1 MTETLKL
8 KILFEI
14 STLCLIGTLIG
25 LAVFWFLN
33 WNYQRKHQ
41 VDCPSLEG
49 DKPIL
54 IKPSMKIDGFDLM
67 VVMGIILFFYAN
79 QVLAYFASS
88 AELNQQVVENSENKD
103 PSSIGLVDILLSNII
118 FLIVGAIIFALAS
131 FSRGRK
137 PKHVFGLRKR
147 SKKYI
152 IIITMAGM
160 FVAYIAV
167 FLGSVISNFLLST
180 GEPKKEDLQ
189 EIVQTL
195 MTNDDISLKIA
206 IALSAII
213 FAPLIEEVIFRGYL
227 YPVIKRFS
235 HPIFSCVITSL
246 LFAVIHSN
254 LEGLMPLFLL
264 AIVLTIFYE
273 ISKSIWVP
281 ILMHACFNGVNTI
294 SILIPV
300 SYTHLTLP
308 TKA

>member
-79 QVLAYFASS
+79 QVLAYFDSS
-88 AELNQQVVENSENKD
+88 TELNQQVVENSENKD

-118 FLIVGAIIFALAS
+118 FLIVGAVIFALAS

-167 FLGSVISNFLLST
+167 FIGSIISNFLLST

-294 SILIPV
+294 SILI
-300 SYTHLTLP
+300 LTNAL
-308 TKA
+308 

>member
-33 WNYQRKHQ
+33 WNYQRQHQ
-41 VDCPSLEG
+41 VDRPSLEG
-49 DKPIL
+49 NKPIL

-79 QVLAYFASS
+79 QVLAYFDSS
-88 AELNQQVVENSENKD
+88 TELNQQVVENSENKD
-103 PSSIGLVDILLSNII
+103 PSSIGLVDILFSNII
-118 FLIVGAIIFALAS
+118 FLIVGAVIFALAS

-147 SKKYI
+147 SQKYI

-160 FVAYIAV
+160 FVAYISV
-167 FLGSVISNFLLST
+167 FIGSIISNFLLST

-227 YPVIKRFS
+227 YL
-235 HPIFSCVITSL
+235 SL
-246 LFAVIHSN
+246 IH
-254 LEGLMPLFLL
+254 
-264 AIVLTIFYE
+264 I
-273 ISKSIWVP
+273 
-281 ILMHACFNGVNTI
+281 
-294 SILIPV
+294 
-300 SYTHLTLP
+300 
-308 TKA
+308 

>member
-33 WNYQRKHQ
+33 WNYRRKHQ
-41 VDCPSLEG
+41 VHCPSLEG

-67 VVMGIILFFYAN
+67 IVMGIILFFYAN

-88 AELNQQVVENSENKD
+88 TQLNQQVGENSENKD
-103 PSSIGLVDILLSNII
+103 PSSIGLVDIILSNII
-118 FLIVGAIIFALAS
+118 FLIVGAVIFALAS

-147 SKKYI
+147 SQKYI

-167 FLGSVISNFLLST
+167 FIGSIISSFLLST
-180 GEPKKEDLQ
+180 GEPKKENLQ

-195 MTNDDISLKIA
+195 MTNDDFSLKIA

-254 LEGLMPLFLL
+254 LEGLIPLFLL

-294 SILIPV
+294 SILI
-300 SYTHLTLP
+300 LTNAL
-308 TKA
+308 

>member
-79 QVLAYFASS
+79 QVLAYFDSS
-88 AELNQQVVENSENKD
+88 TELNQQVVENLENKD

-118 FLIVGAIIFALAS
+118 FIIVGAIIFALAS

-167 FLGSVISNFLLST
+167 FIGSVISNFLLST

-294 SILIPV
+294 SILI
-300 SYTHLTLP
+300 LTNAL
-308 TKA
+308 

>member
-8 KILFEI
+8 KILFDI
-14 STLCLIGTLIG
+14 STLCLIGTIIG
-25 LAVFWFLN
+25 LAVFWFLY

-41 VDCPSLEG
+41 FHCSSLED

-54 IKPSMKIDGFDLM
+54 INPSMNIDGFDLM
-67 VVMGIILFFYAN
+67 IVMGIILFFYAN

-88 AELNQQVVENSENKD
+88 TDFNQQVVENSENKD

-118 FLIVGAIIFALAS
+118 FLIVGAVIFALAS

-167 FLGSVISNFLLST
+167 FIGSVISNFLLST
-180 GEPKKEDLQ
+180 GAPKKEDLQ

-294 SILIPV
+294 SILI
-300 SYTHLTLP
+300 LTNAL
-308 TKA
+308 

>member
-79 QVLAYFASS
+79 QVLAYFDSS
-88 AELNQQVVENSENKD
+88 TELNQQVVENSENKD

-167 FLGSVISNFLLST
+167 FIGSVISNFLLST

-294 SILIPV
+294 SILI
-300 SYTHLTLP
+300 LTNAL
-308 TKA
+308 

>member
-79 QVLAYFASS
+79 QVLAYFDSS
-88 AELNQQVVENSENKD
+88 TELNQQVVENSENKD

-118 FLIVGAIIFALAS
+118 FIIVGAIIFALAS

-167 FLGSVISNFLLST
+167 FIGSVISNFLLST

-294 SILIPV
+294 SILI
-300 SYTHLTLP
+300 LTNAL
-308 TKA
+308 

>member
-14 STLCLIGTLIG
+14 STLCLVGTLIG

-33 WNYQRKHQ
+33 WNYRRKHQ
-41 VDCPSLEG
+41 VHCPSLE
-49 DKPIL
+49 DETPIL

-88 AELNQQVVENSENKD
+88 TDFNQQVVENSENTD

-118 FLIVGAIIFALAS
+118 FLIVGAVIFALAS

-147 SKKYI
+147 SQKYI

-167 FLGSVISNFLLST
+167 FIGSIISSFLLST
-180 GEPKKEDLQ
+180 GEPKKENLQ

-294 SILIPV
+294 SILI
-300 SYTHLTLP
+300 LTNAL
-308 TKA
+308 

>member
-14 STLCLIGTLIG
+14 STLCLIGTVIG
-25 LAVFWFLN
+25 LAIFLFLN

-41 VDCPSLEG
+41 VHCPSLEG

-54 IKPSMKIDGFDLM
+54 IKPSKKIDGFDLII
-67 VVMGIILFFYAN
+67 VMGIILFFYAN
-79 QVLAYFASS
+79 QVLAYFASPTDF
-88 AELNQQVVENSENKD
+88 NQHVIENSENKD
-103 PSSIGLVDILLSNII
+103 PSSISLMDIIISNIL
-118 FLIVGAIIFALAS
+118 FLIVGAVIFALAS

-147 SKKYI
+147 SQKYI
-152 IIITMAGM
+152 IIITIAGM

-167 FLGSVISNFLLST
+167 FIGSIISSFLLST
-180 GEPKKEDLQ
+180 GKPKKENLQ

-213 FAPLIEEVIFRGYL
+213 FAPLIEEIIFRGYL

-254 LEGLMPLFLL
+254 LEGLIPLFLL

-294 SILIPV
+294 SILI
-300 SYTHLTLP
+300 LTNAL
-308 TKA
+308 

>member
-79 QVLAYFASS
+79 QVLAYFDSS
-88 AELNQQVVENSENKD
+88 TELNQQVVENSENKD

-118 FLIVGAIIFALAS
+118 FLIVGAVIFALAS

-152 IIITMAGM
+152 IIITMAGI

-167 FLGSVISNFLLST
+167 FIGSVISNFLLST

-294 SILIPV
+294 SILI
-300 SYTHLTLP
+300 LTNAL
-308 TKA
+308 

>member
-14 STLCLIGTLIG
+14 STLCLVGTLIG

-33 WNYQRKHQ
+33 WNYRRKHQ
-41 VDCPSLEG
+41 VHCPSLE
-49 DKPIL
+49 DETPIL

-88 AELNQQVVENSENKD
+88 TELNQHVVKNSENTD

-118 FLIVGAIIFALAS
+118 FLIVGAVIFALAS

-147 SKKYI
+147 SQKYI

-167 FLGSVISNFLLST
+167 FIGSIISSFLLST
-180 GEPKKEDLQ
+180 GEPKKENLQ

-294 SILIPV
+294 SILI
-300 SYTHLTLP
+300 LTNAL
-308 TKA
+308 

>member
-88 AELNQQVVENSENKD
+88 AELNQQVGENSENKD

-147 SKKYI
+147 SQKYI

-167 FLGSVISNFLLST
+167 FIGSVISNFLLST

-294 SILIPV
+294 SILI
-300 SYTHLTLP
+300 LTNAL
-308 TKA
+308 

>member
-79 QVLAYFASS
+79 QVLAYFDSS
-88 AELNQQVVENSENKD
+88 TELNQQVVENSENKD

-118 FLIVGAIIFALAS
+118 FLTVGAIIFALAS

-167 FLGSVISNFLLST
+167 FIGSVISNFLLST

-254 LEGLMPLFLL
+254 LEGLIPLFLL

-294 SILIPV
+294 SILI
-300 SYTHLTLP
+300 LTNAL
-308 TKA
+308 

>member
-167 FLGSVISNFLLST
+167 FIGSIISSILLST

-294 SILIPV
+294 SILI
-300 SYTHLTLP
+300 LTNAL
-308 TKA
+308 

>member
-33 WNYQRKHQ
+33 WNYRRKHQ
-41 VDCPSLEG
+41 VHCPSLEG

-67 VVMGIILFFYAN
+67 IVMGIILFFYAN

-88 AELNQQVVENSENKD
+88 TELNQQVGENSENKD

-118 FLIVGAIIFALAS
+118 FLIVGAVIFALAS

-147 SKKYI
+147 SQKYI

-167 FLGSVISNFLLST
+167 FIGSIISSFLLST
-180 GEPKKEDLQ
+180 GEPKKENLQ

-254 LEGLMPLFLL
+254 LEGLIPLFLL

-294 SILIPV
+294 SILI
-300 SYTHLTLP
+300 LTNAL
-308 TKA
+308 

>member
-41 VDCPSLEG
+41 VHCPSLEG

-167 FLGSVISNFLLST
+167 FIGSVISNFLLST

-206 IALSAII
+206 ILSMSGA
-213 FAPLIEEVIFRGYL
+213 
-227 YPVIKRFS
+227 
-235 HPIFSCVITSL
+235 
-246 LFAVIHSN
+246 
-254 LEGLMPLFLL
+254 
-264 AIVLTIFYE
+264 FY
-273 ISKSIWVP
+273 
-281 ILMHACFNGVNTI
+281 
-294 SILIPV
+294 
-300 SYTHLTLP
+300 
-308 TKA
+308 

>member
-14 STLCLIGTLIG
+14 STLCLVGTIIG

-33 WNYQRKHQ
+33 WNYRRKNQ
-41 VDCPSLEG
+41 VQCTSLE
-49 DKPIL
+49 DETPIL

-67 VVMGIILFFYAN
+67 IVMGIILFFYAN

-88 AELNQQVVENSENKD
+88 TQLNQQVGENSENKD

-118 FLIVGAIIFALAS
+118 FLIVGAVIFALAS

-147 SKKYI
+147 SQKYI

-167 FLGSVISNFLLST
+167 FIGSIISSFLLST
-180 GEPKKEDLQ
+180 GEPKKENLQ

-294 SILIPV
+294 SILI
-300 SYTHLTLP
+300 LTNAL
-308 TKA
+308 

>member
-14 STLCLIGTLIG
+14 STLCLVGTIIG

-33 WNYQRKHQ
+33 WNYRRKHQ
-41 VDCPSLEG
+41 VQCTSLE
-49 DKPIL
+49 DETPIL

-118 FLIVGAIIFALAS
+118 FLIVGAVIFALAS

-147 SKKYI
+147 SQKYI

-167 FLGSVISNFLLST
+167 FIGSIISSFLLAT
-180 GEPKKEDLQ
+180 GEPKKENLQ

-254 LEGLMPLFLL
+254 LEGLIPLFLL

-294 SILIPV
+294 SILI
-300 SYTHLTLP
+300 LTNAL
-308 TKA
+308 

>member
-14 STLCLIGTLIG
+14 STLCLIGTIIG

-41 VDCPSLEG
+41 VHCPSSEG

-54 IKPSMKIDGFDLM
+54 IKPSMKIDGFDLII
-67 VVMGIILFFYAN
+67 VMGIILFFYAN

-88 AELNQQVVENSENKD
+88 NDFNQQVVENSENKD
-103 PSSIGLVDILLSNII
+103 PSNIGLVDIIVSNII
-118 FLIVGAIIFALAS
+118 FLIVGVVIFALAS

-147 SKKYI
+147 SQKYI
-152 IIITMAGM
+152 IIITIAGM

-167 FLGSVISNFLLST
+167 LIGSIISSFLLSL
-180 GEPKKEDLQ
+180 GEPKKENLQ

-213 FAPLIEEVIFRGYL
+213 FAPLIEEIIFRGYL
-227 YPVIKRFS
+227 YPIIKRFS

-254 LEGLMPLFLL
+254 LEGLIPLFLL

-294 SILIPV
+294 SILI
-300 SYTHLTLP
+300 LTNAL
-308 TKA
+308 

>member
-33 WNYQRKHQ
+33 WNYQRQHQ
-41 VDCPSLEG
+41 VDRPSLEG
-49 DKPIL
+49 NKPTL
-54 IKPSMKIDGFDLM
+54 IKPYMKIDGFDLM
-67 VVMGIILFFYAN
+67 VVMGIILFFFAN
-79 QVLAYFASS
+79 QVLAYYDSS
-88 AELNQQVVENSENKD
+88 TELNQQVVENSENKD
-103 PSSIGLVDILLSNII
+103 PSSIGLVDILFSNII
-118 FLIVGAIIFALAS
+118 FLIVGAVIFALAS

-147 SKKYI
+147 SQKYI

-160 FVAYIAV
+160 FVAYISV
-167 FLGSVISNFLLST
+167 FIGSIISNFLLST
-180 GEPKKEDLQ
+180 EEPKKEDLQ

-294 SILIPV
+294 SILI
-300 SYTHLTLP
+300 LTNAL
-308 TKA
+308 

>member
-14 STLCLIGTLIG
+14 STLCLVGTIIG

-79 QVLAYFASS
+79 QVLAYFDSS
-88 AELNQQVVENSENKD
+88 TELNQQVVENSENKD

-118 FLIVGAIIFALAS
+118 FIIVGAIIFALAS

-152 IIITMAGM
+152 IIITTAGM

-167 FLGSVISNFLLST
+167 FIGSVISNFLLST
-180 GEPKKEDLQ
+180 GEPKKENLQ

-294 SILIPV
+294 SILI
-300 SYTHLTLP
+300 LTNAL
-308 TKA
+308 

>member
-14 STLCLIGTLIG
+14 STLCLIGTIIG

-41 VDCPSLEG
+41 VHCPSLKG
-49 DKPIL
+49 DEPIL

-88 AELNQQVVENSENKD
+88 TELNQQVRENSENTD

-118 FLIVGAIIFALAS
+118 FLIVGAVIFALAS

-147 SKKYI
+147 SQKYI

-167 FLGSVISNFLLST
+167 FIGSIISSFLLST

-254 LEGLMPLFLL
+254 LEGLIPLFLL

-294 SILIPV
+294 SILI
-300 SYTHLTLP
+300 LTNAL
-308 TKA
+308 

>member
-14 STLCLIGTLIG
+14 STLCLIGTIIG

-33 WNYQRKHQ
+33 WNYRRKHQ
-41 VDCPSLEG
+41 VQCTSLE
-49 DKPIL
+49 DETPIL

-88 AELNQQVVENSENKD
+88 TELNQQVRENSENKD

-118 FLIVGAIIFALAS
+118 FIIVGAIIFALAS

-147 SKKYI
+147 SQKYI

-167 FLGSVISNFLLST
+167 FIGSIISSFLLST
-180 GEPKKEDLQ
+180 GEPKKENLQ

-254 LEGLMPLFLL
+254 LEGLIPLFLL

-294 SILIPV
+294 SILI
-300 SYTHLTLP
+300 LTNAL
-308 TKA
+308 

>member
-79 QVLAYFASS
+79 QVLAYFDSS
-88 AELNQQVVENSENKD
+88 TELNQQVVENSENKD

-167 FLGSVISNFLLST
+167 FIGSIISNFLLST

-294 SILIPV
+294 SILI
-300 SYTHLTLP
+300 LTNAL
-308 TKA
+308 

>member
-33 WNYQRKHQ
+33 WNYQRQHQ
-41 VDCPSLEG
+41 VDRPSLEG
-49 DKPIL
+49 NKPIL

-79 QVLAYFASS
+79 QVLAYFDSS
-88 AELNQQVVENSENKD
+88 TELNQQVVENSENKD
-103 PSSIGLVDILLSNII
+103 PSSIGLVDILFSNII
-118 FLIVGAIIFALAS
+118 FLIVGAVIFALAS

-147 SKKYI
+147 SQKYI

-160 FVAYIAV
+160 FVAYISV
-167 FLGSVISNFLLST
+167 FIGSIISNFLLST
-180 GEPKKEDLQ
+180 EEPKKEDLQ

-294 SILIPV
+294 SILI
-300 SYTHLTLP
+300 LTNAL
-308 TKA
+308 

>member
-33 WNYQRKHQ
+33 WSYQRKHQ
-41 VDCPSLEG
+41 VDCPPLEG

-79 QVLAYFASS
+79 QVLAYFDSS
-88 AELNQQVVENSENKD
+88 TELNQQVVENSENKD

-118 FLIVGAIIFALAS
+118 FIIVGAIIFALAS

-167 FLGSVISNFLLST
+167 FIGSVVSNFLLST
-180 GEPKKEDLQ
+180 GEPKKENLQ

-254 LEGLMPLFLL
+254 LEGLIPLFLL

-294 SILIPV
+294 SILI
-300 SYTHLTLP
+300 LTNAL
-308 TKA
+308 

>member
-14 STLCLIGTLIG
+14 STLCLVGTIIG

-88 AELNQQVVENSENKD
+88 TELNQHVVKNSENTD

-118 FLIVGAIIFALAS
+118 FLIVGAVIFALAS

-167 FLGSVISNFLLST
+167 FIGSIISSFLLST
-180 GEPKKEDLQ
+180 GEPKKENLQ

-294 SILIPV
+294 SILI
-300 SYTHLTLP
+300 LTNAL
-308 TKA
+308 

>member
-88 AELNQQVVENSENKD
+88 TDFNQQVVENSENKD

-167 FLGSVISNFLLST
+167 FIGSVISNFLLST

-294 SILIPV
+294 SILI
-300 SYTHLTLP
+300 LTNAL
-308 TKA
+308 

>member
-33 WNYQRKHQ
+33 WNYQRQHQ
-41 VDCPSLEG
+41 VDRPSLEG
-49 DKPIL
+49 NKPIL
-54 IKPSMKIDGFDLM
+54 IKPYMKIDGFDLM

-79 QVLAYFASS
+79 QVLAYFDSS
-88 AELNQQVVENSENKD
+88 TELNQQVVENSENKD
-103 PSSIGLVDILLSNII
+103 PSSIGLVDILFSNII
-118 FLIVGAIIFALAS
+118 FLIVGAVIFALAS

-147 SKKYI
+147 SQKYI

-160 FVAYIAV
+160 FVAYISV
-167 FLGSVISNFLLST
+167 FIGSIISNFLLST
-180 GEPKKEDLQ
+180 EEPKKEDLQ

-294 SILIPV
+294 SILI
-300 SYTHLTLP
+300 LTNAL
-308 TKA
+308 

>member
-14 STLCLIGTLIG
+14 STLCLVGTIIG

-33 WNYQRKHQ
+33 WNYRRKHQ
-41 VDCPSLEG
+41 VQCTSLE
-49 DKPIL
+49 DETLIL

-88 AELNQQVVENSENKD
+88 TELNQHVVKNSENTD

-118 FLIVGAIIFALAS
+118 FLIVGAVIFALAS

-147 SKKYI
+147 SQKYI

-167 FLGSVISNFLLST
+167 FIGSIISSFLLST
-180 GEPKKEDLQ
+180 GEPKKENLQ

-294 SILIPV
+294 SILI
-300 SYTHLTLP
+300 LTNAL
-308 TKA
+308 

>member
-14 STLCLIGTLIG
+14 STLCLVGTIIG

-79 QVLAYFASS
+79 QVLAYFDSS
-88 AELNQQVVENSENKD
+88 TELNQQVVENSENKD

-167 FLGSVISNFLLST
+167 FIGSVISNFLLST

-294 SILIPV
+294 SILI
-300 SYTHLTLP
+300 LTNAL
-308 TKA
+308 

>member
-49 DKPIL
+49 DKPIF

-67 VVMGIILFFYAN
+67 VVMGIILFFYVN

-167 FLGSVISNFLLST
+167 FIGSVISNFLLST

-294 SILIPV
+294 SILI
-300 SYTHLTLP
+300 LTNAL
-308 TKA
+308 

>member
-41 VDCPSLEG
+41 VDCPPLEG

-79 QVLAYFASS
+79 QVLAYFDSS
-88 AELNQQVVENSENKD
+88 TELNQQVVENSENKD

-118 FLIVGAIIFALAS
+118 FIIVGAIIFALAS

-167 FLGSVISNFLLST
+167 FIGSVISNFLLST

-294 SILIPV
+294 SILI
-300 SYTHLTLP
+300 LTNAL
-308 TKA
+308 

>member
-33 WNYQRKHQ
+33 WNYQRQHQ
-41 VDCPSLEG
+41 VDRPSLEG
-49 DKPIL
+49 KKPIL
-54 IKPSMKIDGFDLM
+54 IKPYMKIDGFDLM

-79 QVLAYFASS
+79 QVLAYFDSS
-88 AELNQQVVENSENKD
+88 TELNKQVVENSENKD
-103 PSSIGLVDILLSNII
+103 PSSIGLVDILFSNII
-118 FLIVGAIIFALAS
+118 FLIVGAVIFALAS

-147 SKKYI
+147 SQKYI

-160 FVAYIAV
+160 FVAYISV
-167 FLGSVISNFLLST
+167 FIGSIISNFLLST

-294 SILIPV
+294 SILI
-300 SYTHLTLP
+300 LTNAL
-308 TKA
+308 

>member
-67 VVMGIILFFYAN
+67 VVMGIILFFYAT
-79 QVLAYFASS
+79 QVLAYFDSS
-88 AELNQQVVENSENKD
+88 TELNQQVVENSENKD

-167 FLGSVISNFLLST
+167 FIGSIISNFLLST

-294 SILIPV
+294 SILI
-300 SYTHLTLP
+300 LTNAL
-308 TKA
+308 

>member
-14 STLCLIGTLIG
+14 STLCLVGTIIG

-33 WNYQRKHQ
+33 WNYRRKNQ
-41 VDCPSLEG
+41 VQCTSLE
-49 DKPIL
+49 DETPIL

-67 VVMGIILFFYAN
+67 IVMGIILFFYAN

-88 AELNQQVVENSENKD
+88 TQLNQQVGENSENKD

-118 FLIVGAIIFALAS
+118 FLIVGAVIFALAS

-147 SKKYI
+147 SQKYI

-167 FLGSVISNFLLST
+167 FIGSIISSFLLST
-180 GEPKKEDLQ
+180 GEPKKENLQ

-246 LFAVIHSN
+246 LFADIHSN
-254 LEGLMPLFLL
+254 LEGLIPLFLL

-294 SILIPV
+294 SILI
-300 SYTHLTLP
+300 LTNAL
-308 TKA
+308 

>member
-14 STLCLIGTLIG
+14 STLCLVGTIIG

-33 WNYQRKHQ
+33 WNYRRKHQ
-41 VDCPSLEG
+41 VHCPSLED

-88 AELNQQVVENSENKD
+88 TELNQHVVKNSENTD

-118 FLIVGAIIFALAS
+118 FLIVGAVIFALAS

-167 FLGSVISNFLLST
+167 FIGSIISSFLLST
-180 GEPKKEDLQ
+180 GEPKKENLQ

-294 SILIPV
+294 SILI
-300 SYTHLTLP
+300 LTNAL
-308 TKA
+308 

>member
-41 VDCPSLEG
+41 VDCPSLEC

-88 AELNQQVVENSENKD
+88 TELNQQVGENSENTD

-118 FLIVGAIIFALAS
+118 FLIVGAVIFALAS

-147 SKKYI
+147 SQKYI

-167 FLGSVISNFLLST
+167 FIGSIISSFLLST
-180 GEPKKEDLQ
+180 GEPKKENLQ

-294 SILIPV
+294 SILI
-300 SYTHLTLP
+300 LTNAL
-308 TKA
+308 